1 MFNLN
6 NKTFVITGTSS
17 GIGFYLASNICKL
30 KCKVI
35 GISRKKTTLSH
46 KNFKNICGDI
56 NSINDIEYLYK
67 TIKKKYKKI
76 DVLINNAAVTGA
88 SYQTGWNTIFEKQS
102 IKYWNET
109 FEVNVTSVFHFSQKF
124 FNLLKRSN
132 DPAIINIA
140 SLYGV
145 YTPDFQIYKNTKL
158 NNPAAYS
165 SSKAALIYLTKWLS
179 KAMSPKV
186 RVNSISPG
194 GVENKQSKK
203 FKKQYLSKISLKKMN
218 KPLDIINLV
227 DFLISEKSNNISG
240 QNFLVDGGWNG

>member
-1 MFNLN
+1 MKNIILTGCSGLLGKEFINYFKNKKCNLILVDKIFKEKIKNENFFYFKCNLN
-6 NKTFVITGTSS
+6 STV
-17 GIGFYLASNICKL
+17 
-30 KCKVI
+30 
-35 GISRKKTTLSH
+35 SRNNL
-46 KNFKNICGDI
+46 
-56 NSINDIEYLYK
+56 
-67 TIKKKYKKI
+67 IKKINQKFKKI